1 MILEYPSSSA
11 ESVSSSEDE
20 ELVSDGY
27 KRLQI
32 DKDLKSDELWM
43 KLVKYPKSL
52 LWLDVLKE
60 ESPGINLQLDPCP
73 PTVLSVRTFEDF
85 SADVFDGVPGILTD
99 SSDRSGRL
107 K

>member
-43 KLVKYPKSL
+43 KLV
-52 LWLDVLKE
+52 
-60 ESPGINLQLDPCP
+60 
-73 PTVLSVRTFEDF
+73 
-85 SADVFDGVPGILTD
+85 
-99 SSDRSGRL
+99 
-107 K
+107 